1 MATAAP
7 QASGVLW
14 LDGELQGEGA
24 ELLRESGRRG
34 EAGGGG
40 YGERRRWVRSDTGER
55 ERGRGEEESG
65 ESERVREAVW
75 RRPAFQGDEEAPG
88 KQGGRWRGAVA
99 RARAGHAPLPLSR
112 TKTTEEEAGW
122 AACWLGRPAAAGP
135 EAPGRSPG
143 KVFLFY
149 FFF

>member
-1 MATAAP
+1 MAN
-7 QASGVLW
+7 G
-14 LDGELQGEGA
+14 GEGCVRTR
-24 ELLRESGRRG
+24 ERESEGEERKNPGRVREYGGGVASFQGIQTRRG
-34 EAGGGG
+34 EAG
-40 YGERRRWVRSDTGER
+40 RQASW
-55 ERGRGEEESG
+55 
-65 ESERVREAVW
+65 
-75 RRPAFQGDEEAPG
+75 
-88 KQGGRWRGAVA
+88 WRGAVA
-99 RARAGHAPLPLSR
+99 RARAGHTPLPLSR

>member
-1 MATAAP
+1 MDCSDA
-7 QASGVLW
+7 L
-14 LDGELQGEGA
+14 EG
-24 ELLRESGRRG
+24 RG
-34 EAGGGG
+34 GYD
-40 YGERRRWVRSDTGER
+40 YGERWRRARSGGRERENQGRGRNERVGERCGASRGVVRSIQRDEGRTGR
-55 ERGRGEEESG
+55 
-65 ESERVREAVW
+65 
-75 RRPAFQGDEEAPG
+75 
-88 KQGGRWRGAVA
+88 QGGRWRGAVA

-112 TKTTEEEAGW
+112 TKTTEEEAAW